1 MAEGF
6 MTLYSTI
13 LFLHIASA
21 IGLFYRLRTGMDHL
35 DSPAPCYGP
44 LRKSVPG
51 SGSIASRRRCPGAS
65 LAVLI
70 LTGGYLASVI
80 GAMRQGWMVASLA
93 AVLVAFSM
101 GFVLH
106 LPRIRALRDSLAS
119 LGGTLPPDV
128 AARLQSGVL
137 STSVRVRTM
146 LAVGIL
152 YLMTAKTSLAVSFLA
167 LGIAV
172 LLGLVFSIP
181 AWSPTETA
189 KKIMHKKRKKAGAGN
204 RLPPAR
210 HFRSAALAEL
220 HQVKQQHF
228 RILHADQLQSLLF

>member
-1 MAEGF
+1 

-21 IGLFYRLRTGMDHL
+21 IGLFIGYGLEWTISTLLRRATTVEEVRSWLRVYRV
-35 DSPAPCYGP
+35 SPP
-44 LRKSVPG
+44 LS
-51 SGSIASRRRCPGAS
+51 GAS

-189 KKIMHKKRKKAGAGN
+189 KK
-204 RLPPAR
+204 
-210 HFRSAALAEL
+210 
-220 HQVKQQHF
+220 
-228 RILHADQLQSLLF
+228 